1 MHPLETFCGVGNRP
15 VDGIVSPALGTKQV
29 FIGLNNI
36 LGFPSSSTG
45 KRTHLQRRRSW
56 FDSCVRKFSRRRDRL
71 PTPASLGLPDGSDS
85 KESACNGGDLVLIP
99 GLGRSSGE
107 DSGRLSLSLGQPFGK
122 DSAAG
127 FTGNESTQVAR
138 EH

>member
-1 MHPLETFCGVGNRP
+1 MHPLETFCGVGNQP

-71 PTPASLGLPDGSDS
+71 PTPVSLGLPDGSDS
-85 KESACNGGDLVLIP
+85 KESACNGGDLGSTP
-99 GLGRSSGE
+99 GMEKSPGGRH
-107 DSGRLSLSLGQPFGK
+107 
-122 DSAAG
+122 
-127 FTGNESTQVAR
+127 GNPL
-138 EH
+138 